1 MPKPCQLVKGI
12 CIHSVPTWALERC
25 CDTWFHTHTSFAH
38 PRTEFKSCSNKLVY
52 EHSSLPR
59 KRWKG
64 RKENVQLATKARRKN
79 TFTSPSTFAHS
90 LTQMISFQPRGSLP
104 QVSAAKGLHR
114 STARSPCANSP
125 AKRRT
130 KKKVQWSCKKRDSVR
145 STLRL
150 VICCCDFLPLHF
162 TAGQVQTANTSP
174 KWRIMYRIGAPAV
187 LTIRVQ
193 FVRAL
198 VTRFGVPVQIAN
210 DATPGGLCRGD

>member
-1 MPKPCQLVKGI
+1 MNTRACRERGEKG
-12 CIHSVPTWALERC
+12 ERK
-25 CDTWFHTHTSFAH
+25 T
-38 PRTEFKSCSNKLVY
+38 CSWL
-52 EHSSLPR
+52 
-59 KRWKG
+59 
-64 RKENVQLATKARRKN
+64 QRRAGKN

-90 LTQMISFQPRGSLP
+90 LTQMIPFQPRGSLP
-104 QVSAAKGLHR
+104 QVSTAKGLHR

-125 AKRRT
+125 PSAGLN
-130 KKKVQWSCKKRDSVR
+130 KKVQWSCKKRDSVR